1 MELFVLSETF
11 RSGTI
16 LSETEVTAGDR
27 LPARTAALS
36 TCSLAAAA
44 AACLGRTGEGVAR
57 SRGTCGGGITS
68 ERRGSGSEEGRA
80 ATVTRGLSGI
90 VTRDTCHAADSVSHI
105 IKPSSHRSC
114 PGREVLGCNHN
125 IFQEFILKTP
135 PICLGPCQGVLLRVH
150 ISLTFTSPCKYSRVC
165 LAKCPPAASVS
176 SLCLVWLLIVIKVHF
191 QRLIVGSLREIYFLF
206 SPLHR
211 TTLPLLLASASH

>member
-1 MELFVLSETF
+1 MQICPNFYQILLVFIEDKSNVLSITLALLPDCLYRAAELWIFWSRSFTNLELFVLSETF

-36 TCSLAAAA
+36 PCSLAE

-90 VTRDTCHAADSVSHI
+90 VTRDT
-105 IKPSSHRSC
+105 
-114 PGREVLGCNHN
+114 
-125 IFQEFILKTP
+125 
-135 PICLGPCQGVLLRVH
+135 
-150 ISLTFTSPCKYSRVC
+150 
-165 LAKCPPAASVS
+165 
-176 SLCLVWLLIVIKVHF
+176 
-191 QRLIVGSLREIYFLF
+191 
-206 SPLHR
+206 
-211 TTLPLLLASASH
+211 